1 VHIFKQPLKEKAL
14 EDALEKRE
22 NIRQLIQIG
31 YNLSGINMNVLKWS
45 CNATRSDH
53 RYCILEQEDL
63 DVWKYFLILCSQLSV
78 GGY

>member
-1 VHIFKQPLKEKAL
+1 MHIFKQPLKEKAL